1 MLDVSDVMGDDT
13 PLVCG
18 LKPSGMPT
26 EGDST
31 VERLLR
37 RALAPVCVGAG
48 ILVVSG
54 FFFPSVVGSVV
65 SGRGWLVVSLL
76 FFATGLSYLALLP
89 VETATSDGDADRRT
103 ARYLLRIR
111 HGHFRRILAPFV
123 ARQDPV
129 TFGVPVAVLAA
140 VLLVRLVA
148 PGATVAA
155 IGAVKGLV
163 FGSLGWVFLVAVL
176 LAVLYCAFLV
186 VGPWGGVRLGGAD
199 AEPTYTYPTY
209 FALFFTAG
217 IAAGIVFWG
226 PAEALFHYQ
235 TPPPFFGAEAESG
248 AAAVD
253 ALTYAFFHWGVS
265 AWSPYLV
272 LGLPIAYFVYDRGAP
287 LRVSALL
294 TPYLGVDGLDSPLGR
309 LVDVLA
315 IFATIGGVATSV
327 AFVSQQFLAGID
339 YQWGVTYG
347 LLGPVLLVAGLTV
360 IFVITAESGVHRGI
374 RRIAGVTVGL
384 FALVTVL
391 LLAFG
396 PRGFVLEYGGAAL
409 GNYVANF
416 VPMSLFV
423 GGQWVTDWTVWNWS
437 WWFSWAPFAGLFLA
451 ALSKGRT
458 VRTVVVTAV
467 GATSLATVTWF
478 LVMGGTTLGLQ
489 HGGAADILGAVA
501 AYGGSEAVAGF
512 PVFEAL
518 PMSQLFMFL
527 FLALI
532 VVFITTS
539 AAVSTIAVAVLA
551 TKHGRAPSTGS
562 ILAWGVLQG
571 AVATVVLVLGGGQ
584 SLQNLAVLT
593 GGPFVVVAL
602 FALAGLSWTFYRE
615 EGGHRSLP
623 GRVRAAAEARDLTL
637 LPERPDLRDDDRD

>member
-1 MLDVSDVMGDDT
+1 
-13 PLVCG
+13 
-18 LKPSGMPT
+18 MPT
-26 EGDST
+26 EGDSG
-31 VERLLR
+31 VERFLR

-89 VETATSDGDADRRT
+89 VQTADPDAGDGRGAT
-103 ARYLLRIR
+103 RYLLRVR
-111 HGHFRRILAPFV
+111 HGHFRRIVAPFLE
-123 ARQDPV
+123 RQDLV
-129 TFGVPVAVLAA
+129 TFGLPVAVLALI
-140 VLLVRLVA
+140 LLVRLVS
-148 PGATVAA
+148 PDATVAA
-155 IGAVKGLV
+155 IAALKDVVL
-163 FGSLGWVFLVAVL
+163 GSFGWVFLVAVL
-176 LAVLYCAFLV
+176 LSVLYCAVLV
-186 VGPWGGVRLGGAD
+186 VGPWGAIRLGGAD

-226 PAEALFHYQ
+226 PAEAIFHYQ
-235 TPPPFFGAEAESG
+235 TPPPFFGAEPQSS

-253 ALTYAFFHWGVS
+253 ALTYALFHWGIS

-272 LGLPIAYFVYDRGAP
+272 IGLPIAYFVYDRGAP
-287 LRVSALL
+287 LRVSTVL
-294 TPYLGVDGLDSPLGR
+294 TPYLGVDGLDSPLGKF
-309 LVDVLA
+309 VDVLA

-327 AFVSQQFLAGID
+327 AFVSQQFLTGID
-339 YQWGVTYG
+339 FQWGVTYG
-347 LLGPVLLVAGLTV
+347 LLGPVLLVAGLTA

-396 PRGFVLEYGGAAL
+396 PRGFVFEYGGAAL

-423 GGQWVTDWTVWNWS
+423 GGQWVTDWTIWNWS

-458 VRTVVVTAV
+458 VRTVVLTAV

-478 LVMGGTTLGLQ
+478 LVFGGTTLGLQ
-489 HGGAADILGAVA
+489 HGGVADILGAMA

-512 PVFEAL
+512 PVFAAL

-539 AAVSTIAVAVLA
+539 AAVSTIVVAVLA
-551 TKHGRAPSTGS
+551 TKHGRAPTTGS
-562 ILAWGVLQG
+562 ILTWGVLQG
-571 AVATVVLVLGGGQ
+571 GVATAVLVLGGGQ
-584 SLQNLAVLT
+584 SLQDLAVLT
-593 GGPFVVVAL
+593 GGPFVLIAL
-602 FALAGLSWTFYRE
+602 IALAGLSWTFYRE
-615 EGGHRSLP
+615 ERGHRSLP
-623 GRVRAAAEARDLTL
+623 GSVRAAAAARGITL
-637 LPERPDLRDDDRD
+637 LPERPDLRDDDQD